1 MHEKCQELGFVLFDA
16 QVINPHLE
24 SLGALTLSHH
34 EYMGRLNKA
43 MRVMTPWSTLPFTL
57 DLEAQGDPF
66 AVF

>member
-1 MHEKCQELGFVLFDA
+1 
-16 QVINPHLE
+16 VINPHLE

>member
-1 MHEKCQELGFVLFDA
+1 
-16 QVINPHLE
+16 
-24 SLGALTLSHH
+24 
-34 EYMGRLNKA
+34 MGRLNKA